1 VVSAL
6 LRARRITV
14 ALGIQTY
21 ESRKQMRYEWLIG
34 LRYLKAKRKQTFISV
49 ISFISVAGVALG
61 VAALILVLAIMTGFH
76 DGVRQQ
82 ILGNVPHVLV
92 QNRGADIPDWEQR
105 LEHIRSI
112 SPMVKE
118 VEPFVSKEVM
128 LLAGDNVAAAN
139 IKGIRQSNRILQ
151 LEYDTGVY
159 SHPLGVK
166 GALFDTTKSRPGIV
180 IAADTAAI
188 LRVGVGDQ
196 IQVIPPDFSLTPYGI
211 IPKIRPFEVV
221 AISRHKGGF
230 LDAYYAFIT
239 LEQAQNFVGEAGK
252 VSGIEVEVEHFDQAT
267 TIAQTLRQK
276 LEYPYSVRSWQD
288 MFGSFLAALKLEKL
302 GLFIILG
309 IIVVVAAFNIG
320 TTLIMVVM
328 DKHKDIAILRSMGA
342 TASSIMH
349 IFMVQGLMIGITGT
363 AVGSALGLTLAL
375 NVDAI
380 ITWIEQKLNVTIFDT
395 AVYGMDHFPSQVVAS
410 DVITIVITAF
420 VICLLATIYPA
431 RRAARNDPAE
441 SLRYE

>member
-1 VVSAL
+1 
-6 LRARRITV
+6 
-14 ALGIQTY
+14 
-21 ESRKQMRYEWLIG
+21 MRYEWLIG

-82 ILGNVPHVLV
+82 ILGNVPHILV
-92 QNRGADIPDWEQR
+92 QSRDAQFSDWEES
-105 LEHIRSI
+105 LERIRAI
-112 SPMVKE
+112 SPAVQE
-118 VEPFVSKEVM
+118 AEPFVSKEVM

-139 IKGIRQSNRILQ
+139 IKGVRKSNRILE
-151 LEYDTGVY
+151 LEYDIG
-159 SHPLGVK
+159 SRPHPAGVK
-166 GALFDTTKSRPGIV
+166 SALFDMPEATPGIV
-180 IAADTAAI
+180 IAADTAAA
-188 LRVGVGDQ
+188 LGVSVGDR

-211 IPKIRPFEVV
+211 IPKIRPFRIVGI
-221 AISRHKGGF
+221 AQHKGGF
-230 LDAYYAFIT
+230 LDAYYAYIS
-239 LEQAQNFVGEAGK
+239 LEQAQGFVGEPGQI
-252 VSGIEVEVEHFDQAT
+252 SGIEIELKHFDQT
-267 TIAQTLRQK
+267 PEVAQTLRAE
-276 LEYPYSVRSWQD
+276 LGYPLSVRSWQD

-342 TASSIMH
+342 TSSSIMH
-349 IFMVQGLMIGITGT
+349 IFMIQGVMIGIAGT
-363 AVGSALGLTLAL
+363 AIGSALGLTLAL
-375 NVDAI
+375 NIDEI
-380 ITWIEQKLNVTIFDT
+380 ISWIEQKLNITIFDT

-410 DVITIVITAF
+410 DVITVVITAF
-420 VICLLATIYPA
+420 VICVLATIYPA

>member
-1 VVSAL
+1 
-6 LRARRITV
+6 
-14 ALGIQTY
+14 
-21 ESRKQMRYEWLIG
+21 MRYEWLIG

-92 QNRGADIPDWEQR
+92 QERGSDMPNWEHS
-105 LEHIRSI
+105 LERINSVSTFI
-112 SPMVKE
+112 KE
-118 VEPFVSKEVM
+118 AEPFVNQEVM
-128 LLAGDNVAAAN
+128 LLAGDNVAAVN
-139 IKGIRQSNRILQ
+139 IKGIRKSNRILS
-151 LEYDTGVY
+151 LEYDTGNYAKSV
-159 SHPLGVK
+159 HAQD
-166 GALFDTTKSRPGIV
+166 ALFNSPSPKPGII
-180 IAADTAAI
+180 IASDTAAT
-188 LRVGVGDQ
+188 LSVGVGDQ
-196 IQVIPPDFSLTPYGI
+196 IQVIPPDFSLTPYGV
-211 IPKIRPFEVV
+211 IPKIRPFEIV
-221 AISRHKGGF
+221 AIARHKGGF
-230 LDAYYAFIT
+230 LDAYYAYIT
-239 LEQAQNFVGEAGK
+239 LEQAQSFVGEPGK
-252 VSGIEVEVEHFDQAT
+252 VSGIEVELEHFDQASET
-267 TIAQTLRQK
+267 AQNLRR
-276 LEYPYSVRSWQD
+276 EFGYSYSVRSWQD

-349 IFMVQGLMIGITGT
+349 IFMIQGVMIGISGT
-363 AVGSALGLTLAL
+363 ALGSALGLSLAL
-375 NVDAI
+375 NIDTI
-380 ITWIEQKLNVTIFDT
+380 ITWIEQKLGVTIFDS

-410 DVITIVITAF
+410 DVLSVVITAF
-420 VICLLATIYPA
+420 TICLLATIYPA

>member
-1 VVSAL
+1 
-6 LRARRITV
+6 
-14 ALGIQTY
+14 
-21 ESRKQMRYEWLIG
+21 MRYEWLIG

-92 QNRGADIPDWEQR
+92 QDRGADIPDWEQSLKR
-105 LEHIRSI
+105 IRSV
-112 SPMVKE
+112 SPVVKE
-118 VEPFVSKEVM
+118 AEPFVSKEVM

-139 IKGIRQSNRILQ
+139 IKGVRKSNRILQ
-151 LEYDTGVY
+151 LEYDTGAY
-159 SHPLGVK
+159 PQSGGVK
-166 GALFDTTKSRPGIV
+166 SALFDASRTKPGIV
-180 IAADTAAI
+180 IASDTAAT

-221 AISRHKGGF
+221 AIARHKGGF
-230 LDAYYAFIT
+230 LDAYYAYIT
-239 LEQAQNFVGEAGK
+239 LEQAQSFVGEPGR
-252 VSGIEVEVEHFDQAT
+252 VSGIEVELEHFDQASA
-267 TIAQTLRQK
+267 IAQNLRQ
-276 LEYPYSVRSWQD
+276 EFGYPYSVRSWQD

-342 TASSIMH
+342 TSSSIMH
-349 IFMVQGLMIGITGT
+349 IFMIQGLMIGVSGT
-363 AVGSALGLTLAL
+363 AIGSALGLSLAL
-375 NVDAI
+375 NIDSV
-380 ITWIEQKLNVTIFDT
+380 ITWIEHKLNVTIFDT

-410 DVITIVITAF
+410 DVVTVVITAF
-420 VICLLATIYPA
+420 VICLLATVYPA

>member
-1 VVSAL
+1 
-6 LRARRITV
+6 
-14 ALGIQTY
+14 
-21 ESRKQMRYEWLIG
+21 MRYEWLIG

-92 QNRGADIPDWEQR
+92 QNRGEDIPDWEQSLDR
-105 LEHIRSI
+105 IRSV
-112 SPMVKE
+112 SSAVKE
-118 VEPFVSKEVM
+118 AEPFVSQEVM

-139 IKGIRQSNRILQ
+139 IKGIRRSNRILQ
-151 LEYDTGVY
+151 LEYDTGSY
-159 SHPLGVK
+159 SQPLGVK
-166 GALFDTTKSRPGIV
+166 SALFDTVRMKPGIV
-180 IAADTAAI
+180 IAADTAAT

-221 AISRHKGGF
+221 AIARHQGGF
-230 LDAYYAFIT
+230 LDAYYAYIT
-239 LEQAQNFVGEAGK
+239 LKQAQRFVGEPGK
-252 VSGIEVEVEHFDQAT
+252 VSGIEVELQHFDQASS
-267 TIAQTLRQK
+267 IAQDLRQ
-276 LEYPYSVRSWQD
+276 EFGYPYSVRSWQD

-309 IIVVVAAFNIG
+309 IIVLVAAFNIG

-342 TASSIMH
+342 TSSSIMH
-349 IFMVQGLMIGITGT
+349 IFMIQGLMIGISGT
-363 AVGSALGLTLAL
+363 AVGSVLGLTLAL
-375 NVDAI
+375 NIDAV
-380 ITWIEQKLNVTIFDT
+380 ITWIEQNFHVTIFDT

-410 DVITIVITAF
+410 DVITVMITAF
-420 VICLLATIYPA
+420 AICLLATIYPA

>member
-1 VVSAL
+1 
-6 LRARRITV
+6 
-14 ALGIQTY
+14 
-21 ESRKQMRYEWLIG
+21 MRYEWLIG

-82 ILGNVPHVLV
+82 ILGNVPHILV
-92 QNRGADIPDWEQR
+92 QSRDPQFSDWEES
-105 LEHIRSI
+105 LERIRAI
-112 SPMVKE
+112 SPAVLE
-118 VEPFVSKEVM
+118 AEPFVSKEVM
-128 LLAGDNVAAAN
+128 LLAGDNVAVAN
-139 IKGIRQSNRILQ
+139 MKGIRKSNRILD
-151 LEYDTGVY
+151 LEYDIGSRQGVA
-159 SHPLGVK
+159 GVK
-166 GALFDTTKSRPGIV
+166 SALFDMPETTPGIV
-180 IAADTAAI
+180 IAADTAAA
-188 LRVGVGDQ
+188 LGVRVGDR

-211 IPKIRPFEVV
+211 IPKIRPFRVV
-221 AISRHKGGF
+221 GIAQHKGGF
-230 LDAYYAFIT
+230 LDAYYAYIS
-239 LEQAQNFVGEAGK
+239 LKQAQDFVGEPGQI
-252 VSGIEVEVEHFDQAT
+252 SGIEIELKHFDQT
-267 TIAQTLRQK
+267 PEVAQILRAE
-276 LEYPYSVRSWQD
+276 LGYPLSIRSWQD

-342 TASSIMH
+342 TSSSIMH
-349 IFMVQGLMIGITGT
+349 IFMIQGVMIGIAGT
-363 AVGSALGLTLAL
+363 AIGSALGLTLAL
-375 NVDAI
+375 NIDAVVS
-380 ITWIEQKLNVTIFDT
+380 WIEQKFHITIFDT

-410 DVITIVITAF
+410 DVITVVITAF
-420 VICLLATIYPA
+420 VICVLATIYPA